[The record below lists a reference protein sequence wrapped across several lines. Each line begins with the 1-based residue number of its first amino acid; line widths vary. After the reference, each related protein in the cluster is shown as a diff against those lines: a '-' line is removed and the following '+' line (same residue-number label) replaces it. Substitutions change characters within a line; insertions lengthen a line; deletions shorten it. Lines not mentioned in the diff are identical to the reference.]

1 MSPTMWL
8 TGLNASIPAGLSI
21 LSFRWR
27 PSTRPR
33 PERRRTT
40 HGAAD
45 TTGLTIAMAARLA
58 ALSAEPSQRRV
69 SCLTQWLACRAG
81 FGLAEAEELRA
92 AAMLHR
98 IGRIAL
104 PDGALQGRSSADR
117 TDQASPEIGAR
128 LLAGTRQPVLDRAAE
143 LALGHCERWDGTGYP
158 RRLSGRSIPIGARVV
173 ALAAGLDA
181 MLEACPRLSLPELAR
196 RLDDASGRAFDP
208 ELVRAVLADLP
219 ALVALR
225 RQDEAAGS
233 PERRRQRSSRPGS
246 VLHPG

>member
-8 TGLNASIPAGLSI
+8 TGLNASIPACLSI
-21 LSFRWR
+21 LSLRWR
-27 PSTRPR
+27 SSTRPG
-33 PERRRTT
+33 PQRRRTAQ
-40 HGAAD
+40 GAAD
-45 TTGLTIAMAARLA
+45 PTGLDIAMAARLA
-58 ALSAEPSQRRV
+58 ALSAEPSQHRV
-69 SCLTQWLACRAG
+69 SRLAQWLACRAG
-81 FGLAEAEELRA
+81 FAQGEAEQLRA

-104 PDGALQGRSSADR
+104 PDGALQGGASPDR
-117 TDQASPEIGAR
+117 AEQASPEIGAR

-158 RRLSGRSIPIGARVV
+158 RRLSGCSIPIGARIV
-173 ALAAGLDA
+173 ALATGLDA
-181 MLEACPRLSLPELAR
+181 LLEARPPLSLPELAR

-208 ELVRAVLADLP
+208 GLVRAVLAELP